1 MSSSKVLHR
10 GLPVPYVGGGSL
22 LLCNVVNRASQ
33 TYRFYVCQYVVFIL
47 KLILSYLPVRL
58 T

>member
-10 GLPVPYVGGGSL
+10 GLPVPYIGGSSL
-22 LLCNVVNRASQ
+22 LLCNVVK
-33 TYRFYVCQYVVFIL
+33 FYACQYVVFKL
-47 KLILSYLPVRL
+47 KLILSYLLVRL